1 MKSIKLHSKP
11 VYDEKYIKTKVKT
24 FNGVANTT
32 SGMINFLKSVHQTC
46 ITVINID
53 SVMKIDKTLSSCLSR
68 RM

>member
-32 SGMINFLKSVHQTC
+32 SGMINFLKKCTS
-46 ITVINID
+46 NLYN
-53 SVMKIDKTLSSCLSR
+53 SNKY
-68 RM
+68 